1 MKPLNLL
8 RIVWPSFLI
17 TIAQVGVLF
26 TFIDPSDIRWLSET
40 YELSRQAVY
49 TFGFF
54 LLGHGQRRMCLDAV
68 PCPTAPSLRVAVAS
82 APLRR
87 PRPLRPLL

>member
-26 TFIDPSDIRWLSET
+26 TFIDPSDMRWLSET
-40 YELSRQAVY
+40 YELSRQTVY

-54 LLGHGQRRMCLDAV
+54 LCWAMV
-68 PCPTAPSLRVAVAS
+68 S
-82 APLRR
+82 AACALTLYLAQPPQAAEWQWHPHR
-87 PRPLRPLL
+87 

>member
-54 LLGHGQRRMCLDAV
+54 LCWAMVSAACALTLYLAQ
-68 PCPTAPSLRVAVAS
+68 PTKAAEWQWHPHR
-82 APLRR
+82 
-87 PRPLRPLL
+87 

>member
-54 LLGHGQRRMCLDAV
+54 LCWAMVSAACALTLYLAQ
-68 PCPTAPSLRVAVAS
+68 PPPAS
-82 APLRR
+82 EWQWHPHR
-87 PRPLRPLL
+87 